1 MTANAKNEKASGQA
15 GLIDNQTI
23 FFGLQQSAAAI
34 GVKYNPQGLPE
45 QLTPLK
51 RWSVACVYANPDSP
65 GDYLKPPAQAAIK
78 DLPKKLTLGR
88 DVTKGEKLA
97 TFEKAAAVCAELQR
111 RYPAIALVGSDEAAP
126 CAFLPVFNHCPEF
139 VFIDADWHRTYT
151 ADAQRLAAEQQR
163 ELAAECA
170 GYYVEWSCSGNG
182 LHIIA
187 ARGVRNPQGRHVN
200 ELYPDTRV
208 RAGEGYIL
216 LTGVCLTESG
226 SASKPADDLCDHYRT
241 TALARLDDIDFHED
255 ERHSDEDVL
264 RAALTPEGRD
274 IWLKGREFHRGI
286 KSDIGT
292 TASDYSDI
300 VTVLTMDV
308 VKHSRNVDQINRLVA
323 EAAIWSYDDYLLTH
337 PGTSPKDFENR
348 RRRLGQQVFK
358 RLRDTGQGK
367 FVDLSGLQQQAQ
379 ELQEKQRAKN
389 LDLSGVNTE
398 YSNVT
403 GRKRRKHIIG
413 GYAHRHSCVIASP
426 GGEGKTTLACSW
438 ALILARVTGKW
449 GNSDVDHGSVLYMA
463 YEDGSGVKDLLR
475 AQAHLFFGQ
484 QAEEVLANIRIV
496 NAEEDSDV
504 PPVNTADGVKF
515 IIEQVK
521 ELEAETGREC
531 VAVFIDTLTKS
542 AFNLDVNSNKDADQ
556 YENHL
561 KTIRQ
566 KTGATSIVLA
576 HTNKSDKGSLLG
588 ATNWRNHAASVLILN
603 AEPGSTI
610 LRVFIDKMKNGKSK
624 YYFYVDAPIF
634 HTPPHIAAQIKA
646 ENSEETAEPEDVDEF
661 SCVNPAYAAPIN
673 DGSTV
678 RCVVHLV
685 SHNSH
690 ELSSRALWQQS
701 PFLRRLRESLD
712 GNARPLDSE
721 PGEPQPQQA
730 TGTTP
735 PATAAATIGEAL
747 TQVLCGMGSGSYTA
761 AQIKAAFNNWMQ
773 ATGQQFNSVNND
785 RSVLGKELTKLKD
798 SKIPGLSIG
807 KDGEGRNMRYVIKV
821 KSHKGTAPGM
831 SLNFTPSP

>member
-1 MTANAKNEKASGQA
+1 MTGSPKNDKATGQG
-15 GLIDNQTI
+15 GLVNESI
-23 FFGLQQSAAAI
+23 FRLQGTASAI
-34 GVKYNPQGLPE
+34 GVNYNPQGLPE

-65 GDYLKPPAQAAIK
+65 GDYLKPPAQSVFK
-78 DLPKKLTLGR
+78 LPKKYQLGR
-88 DVTKGEKLA
+88 DTTKGEKLT
-97 TFEKAAAVCAELQR
+97 TFEQAAAVCAELQAR
-111 RYPAIALVGSDEAAP
+111 HPAVALVGGEDVP

-139 VFIDADWHRTYT
+139 IFIDADWHGLTT
-151 ADAQRLAAEQQR
+151 SDQHQQAAEQQQ

-170 GYYVEWSCSGNG
+170 GYYIERSCSGNG

-187 ARGVRNPQGRHVN
+187 ARGERNPQGQHVN
-200 ELYPDTRV
+200 ELYPDVRV

-216 LTGVCLTESG
+216 LTGFCNGLPEG
-226 SASKPADDLCDHYRT
+226 SASKPADDLCDRYRT
-241 TALARLDDIDFHED
+241 TSIARLDDFDFLDMRME
-255 ERHSDEDVL
+255 DEDVL
-264 RAALTPEGRD
+264 KAALTPEGRD
-274 IWLKGREFHRGI
+274 IWQKGREYHKGAL
-286 KSDIGT
+286 SDTGCT
-292 TASDYSDI
+292 RDDYSEL
-300 VTVLTMDV
+300 VTALTMDV
-308 VKHSRNVDQINRLVA
+308 VKTSRNREQLDRLVENA
-323 EAAIWSYDDYLLTH
+323 TIWSFEDYRLTH
-337 PGTSPKDFENR
+337 PRASLREFCR
-348 RRRLGQQVFK
+348 RRVELGKQVFK
-358 RLRDTGQGK
+358 RLRDTGQNQH
-367 FVDLSGLQQQAQ
+367 VDLSGLAQQAQ
-379 ELQEKQRAKN
+379 ELQRQQQEK
-389 LDLSGVNTE
+389 LDLSSVNTD
-398 YSNVT
+398 YDNVT
-403 GRKRRKHIIG
+403 GRKRRKHLIG

-438 ALILARVTGKW
+438 ALILARTAGKW

-475 AQAHLFFGQ
+475 SQAHLFFGQ

-504 PPVNTADGVKF
+504 PPVNTPEGVKF

-561 KTIRQ
+561 KIVRQ

-603 AEPGSTI
+603 AEPGSTV

-624 YYFYVDAPIF
+624 YYFFVDAPIF
-634 HTPPHIAAQIKA
+634 HTPAHIAALIKA
-646 ENSEETAEPEDVDEF
+646 ENSEDSATPEDDDEF
-661 SCVNPAYAAPIN
+661 SCVNPSYEAPTN

-690 ELSSRALWQQS
+690 ELTTRTLWQAS

-712 GNARPLDSE
+712 GKALPLDAE
-721 PGEPQPQQA
+721 QPEAQPQQA
-730 TGTTP
+730 TGTAQ

-761 AQIKAAFNNWMQ
+761 AQIRAAFNNWMQ

-785 RSVLGKELTKLKD
+785 RSALGKELTKLKD
-798 SKIPGLSIG
+798 SKIPGLTIG
-807 KDGEGRNMRYVIKV
+807 KDGEGRNMRYVVKV

-831 SLNFTPSP
+831 ALNFTPSP